1 MATGPVSRAATS
13 ASRARSNPAPCS
25 PAGRPPLLDVDGLAE
40 WLGVEVVY
48 VRRLVSE
55 RRIPF
60 VKLGKYVRFDPDEVA
75 GWVDGLRVRPTPRS
89 ATRHYRSSR

>member
-1 MATGPVSRAATS
+1 MTSGVVSRPQP
-13 ASRARSNPAPCS
+13 RSNPAR
-25 PAGRPPLLDVDGLAE
+25 RPMAERPSLLDVEGLAN
-40 WLGVEVVY
+40 WLGVDVVY

-75 GWVDGLRVRPTPRS
+75 SWVDGLRVEPTPRS
-89 ATRHYRSSR
+89 AARNRRRNR

>member
-1 MATGPVSRAATS
+1 MTLDATNGKMTAPPRNF
-13 ASRARSNPAPCS
+13 SNPRRRAEGPR
-25 PAGRPPLLDVDGLAE
+25 APLLGVDEVAG

-75 GWVDGLRVRPTPRS
+75 GWVDGLRVQPTSRS
-89 ATRHYRSSR
+89 AARNHRRNR

>member
-1 MATGPVSRAATS
+1 MSRGVVSRPRS
-13 ASRARSNPAPCS
+13 RSNPARRPMAER
-25 PAGRPPLLDVDGLAE
+25 PALLDVEGLAN

-75 GWVDGLRVRPTPRS
+75 GWVDELRVEPTPRS
-89 ATRHYRSSR
+89 AARNRRRSR

>member
-1 MATGPVSRAATS
+1 MAE
-13 ASRARSNPAPCS
+13 
-25 PAGRPPLLDVDGLAE
+25 RPSLLDVEGLAH

-60 VKLGKYVRFDPDEVA
+60 LKLGKYVRFDPDEVA
-75 GWVDGLRVRPTPRS
+75 GWVDGLRGQPTPRS
-89 ATRHYRSSR
+89 AARNRRRNR

>member
-1 MATGPVSRAATS
+1 MAE
-13 ASRARSNPAPCS
+13 
-25 PAGRPPLLDVDGLAE
+25 RPSLLDVEGLAN

-60 VKLGKYVRFDPDEVA
+60 LKVGKYVRFDPDEVA
-75 GWVDGLRVRPTPRS
+75 GWVDGLRVEPTPRS
-89 ATRHYRSSR
+89 AARNRGRNR

>member
-1 MATGPVSRAATS
+1 MPTKALNGVPVPRN
-13 ASRARSNPAPCS
+13 RSNPS
-25 PAGRPPLLDVDGLAE
+25 RRPNASRPTLLDVEGVAE
-40 WLGVEVVY
+40 WLGVEIVY
-48 VRRLVSE
+48 IRRLVSE

-89 ATRHYRSSR
+89 SSRNRTRNR

>member
-1 MATGPVSRAATS
+1 MKADGSRVTMSAPVRN
-13 ASRARSNPAPCS
+13 RSNPQQRQGTGHPS
-25 PAGRPPLLDVDGLAE
+25 LLDTDGLAR

-75 GWVDGLRVRPTPRS
+75 GWVDELRVHPTPRS
-89 ATRHYRSSR
+89 ATRHYRSNR